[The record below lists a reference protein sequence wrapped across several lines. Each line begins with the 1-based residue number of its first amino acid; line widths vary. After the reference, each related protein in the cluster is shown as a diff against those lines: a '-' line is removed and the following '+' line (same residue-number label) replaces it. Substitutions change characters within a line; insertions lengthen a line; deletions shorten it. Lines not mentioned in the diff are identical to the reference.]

1 MSSANTHITF
11 PYIYRKFMFST
22 LGLEENNTLLFWIL
36 LALGAITFGGF
47 WFFQGKVIIVFGILY
62 LLAFLILS
70 VLRIDYSLYIIM
82 FAIMIFDQFSIP
94 GLESFTQRVYFF
106 SNLKENPYLPYYDGA
121 VLNPL
126 EIHLLIIL
134 FGLFIRSA
142 VLKDFSLKRI
152 PVFFPFLIFVA
163 AFVYSCVYGLKQ
175 GGDFLIVLWEVRALF
190 YLILMYLIVPQIIRS
205 KQQIYWLVWV
215 IILGV
220 TFKAFQAIF
229 TFARIGFTTGGYET
243 LTNHEDPVFIVT
255 LFVLLVGFLV
265 YKSWNKQT
273 VYLLL
278 LTLPFLL
285 AFYVAQRRAAYAS
298 CIVSFATF
306 FVLLPGAT
314 RWKVFKSVL
323 PILLGLVL
331 YGAIFWNSNS
341 ILAGPVQVIKSGVVE
356 PDKEED
362 LDDFYSNLYRE
373 YENYNLA
380 VTVRNNPVLGVGFGN
395 KYEQPIKLVPI
406 PFSLRD
412 YIPHNEIY
420 WVIVK
425 MGAVGFFAF
434 WFFFNSVASKGVQI
448 FTRVRDPYLKA
459 IAIFVILAIINQMVV
474 SYFDLQLTYYRN
486 MVYLG
491 TLMGLLPA
499 IEDECVKEGEYLD
512 KRHKKLNKPETEE
525 EDDV

>member
-1 MSSANTHITF
+1 MSSANSHITL
-11 PYIYRKFMFST
+11 PYIYRKVMFGT
-22 LGLEENNTLLFWIL
+22 LGLEENNTLLFWVL

-47 WFFQGKVIIVFGILY
+47 WFFQGKVLIVFGILY
-62 LLAFLILS
+62 LLGFSLLS
-70 VLRIDYSLYIIM
+70 VLRIDFSFYVVM
-82 FAIMIFDQFSIP
+82 FAIMIFDQFQIP

-106 SNLKENPYLPYYDGA
+106 NNLKENPYVPYYDAA

-126 EIHLLIIL
+126 EVHLLIIV
-134 FGLFIRSA
+134 FALFIRSA
-142 VLKDFSLKRI
+142 VLKDFSFKRFPI
-152 PVFFPFLIFVA
+152 LFPFLIFVA
-163 AFVYSCVYGLKQ
+163 AFIYSCVYGLKQ
-175 GGDFLIVLWEVRALF
+175 GGDSLIVLWEVRALF

-205 KQQIYWLVWV
+205 KEQIYWLVWV
-215 IILGV
+215 VILGI
-220 TFKAFQAIF
+220 TFKAFQAIL

-265 YKSWNKQT
+265 YKSWNTQT
-273 VYLLL
+273 FYLLCV
-278 LTLPFLL
+278 TLPFLL

-314 RWKVFKSVL
+314 RWKFLRSTL
-323 PILLGLVL
+323 PILFGLVM

-341 ILAGPVQVIKSGVVE
+341 ILARPVQVIKSGMVE
-356 PDKEED
+356 PTMEED

-434 WFFFNSVASKGVQI
+434 WFFFNSVAAKGVQI
-448 FTRVRDPYLKA
+448 FARVHDPYLKA
-459 IAIFVILAIINQMVV
+459 ITLFVIIAIINQMVV

-491 TLMGLLPA
+491 SLMGLLPA
-499 IEDECVKEGEYLD
+499 IEYESIKENMELD
-512 KRHKKLNKPETEE
+512 RKRNKKPETEQ
-525 EDDV
+525 EDTL